1 MSQDAVLLA
10 LRLMAA
16 TVLLS
21 FFGVALWLIWRDFR
35 AASAEVDTRTQRRGR
50 LVVLSAE
57 SDQLAIGKVYALM
70 PLTSLGRSPA
80 NSVIIDDTYA
90 SSEHA
95 LITLRDGRWWLE
107 DRHSSNGTLLN
118 GYKIEEAVVLSSGDV
133 IEVGRVAMKIELE

>member
-1 MSQDAVLLA
+1 MSQEAVLLI

-16 TVLLS
+16 VALLG

-35 AASAEVDTRTQRRGR
+35 TASAEVDTRTQRRGR
-50 LVVLSAE
+50 LVILSSE
-57 SDQLAIGKVYALM
+57 SDQLAIGKVYPLM

-80 NSVIIDDTYA
+80 NSVIIDDNYA

-95 LITLRDGRWWLE
+95 LVTLRDGRWWLE

-133 IEVGRVAMKIELE
+133 IEVGRVALKIELE